1 MSKKIAS
8 YDDLMEEKA
17 RLEELLGLQK
27 AAIKGSF
34 NSIQED
40 VRPVTNGVLV
50 VTRILTRIGKRN
62 RPTSPML
69 NVGLDIGVD
78 MVLRR
83 YLLRK
88 AGWFSRT
95 FVPLAASTLIARYL
109 NSEKETAFSKK
120 LKNFFANFGK
130 PPGTPPDMKKAAD
143 VESDG
148 SH

>member
-8 YDDLMEEKA
+8 YDDLVEEKA

-27 AAIKGSF
+27 AAIKGSL
-34 NSIQED
+34 NSLQED
-40 VRPVTNGVLV
+40 VRPVTNGLLV
-50 VTRILTRIGKRN
+50 VTRILTKIGKRN
-62 RPTSPML
+62 RPTSPLL

-95 FVPLAASTLIARYL
+95 FVPLVASTLIARFL
-109 NSEKETAFSKK
+109 NSEKETAFTKK
-120 LKNFFANFGK
+120 MKNFFANLGK
-130 PPGTPPDMKKAAD
+130 HPDTPPDMTKAAD
-143 VESDG
+143 MEHDG
-148 SH
+148 TN

>member
-8 YDDLMEEKA
+8 YDDLVEEKA

-27 AAIKGSF
+27 AAIKGSLGAL
-34 NSIQED
+34 QEE
-40 VRPVTNGVLV
+40 VRPVTNGLLV
-50 VTRILTRIGKRN
+50 VTRLLTKVGKRN
-62 RPTSPML
+62 RPTSPLL

-95 FVPLAASTLIARYL
+95 FVPLAASTLIARFL
-109 NSEKETAFSKK
+109 NSEKESAFSKK
-120 LKNFFANFGK
+120 MKNFFANFGK
-130 PPGTPPDMKKAAD
+130 HAGTPPDMKTAAD
-143 VESDG
+143 MEHDG
-148 SH
+148 TN

>member
-8 YDDLMEEKA
+8 YDDLVEEKA

-27 AAIKGSF
+27 AAIKGSLS
-34 NSIQED
+34 SIQED
-40 VRPVTNGVLV
+40 VRPVTNGLLV
-50 VTRILTRIGKRN
+50 VTRLLTKIGKRN
-62 RPTSPML
+62 RPTSPLL

-95 FVPLAASTLIARYL
+95 FVPLAASTLIARFL
-109 NSEKETAFSKK
+109 NSEKETAFSRKVK
-120 LKNFFANFGK
+120 DFFANFGK
-130 PPGTPPDMKKAAD
+130 HPDIPPDMKTASD
-143 VESDG
+143 VEHDG
-148 SH
+148 TH

>member
-8 YDDLMEEKA
+8 YDDLVEEKA

-27 AAIKGSF
+27 AAIKGSL

-50 VTRILTRIGKRN
+50 VTRILTKIGKRN
-62 RPTSPML
+62 RPTSPLL

-95 FVPLAASTLIARYL
+95 FVPLIASTLIARYL
-109 NSEKETAFSKK
+109 NSEKETAFTSK
-120 LKNFFANFGK
+120 LKNFFANFGH
-130 PPGTPPDMKKAAD
+130 PPDMPPDMKKAAD

-148 SH
+148 TN